1 MDKHNLEIIFEK
13 QVELIKNDEIPVE
26 LILDGLYE
34 IQEMI
39 LKTIGEEDYSALSFS
54 ELVLKIINSYSIL
67 MVDFIYNY
75 IKIQKNKNKCRH
87 ISIIKV

>member
-1 MDKHNLEIIFEK
+1 MDKHNLEIIYEK
-13 QVELIKNDEIPVE
+13 QVELIKNNEIPAE

-39 LKTIGEEDYSALSFS
+39 LKTIGEEDYSGLPFS

-67 MVDFIYNY
+67 MVDFMYNY
-75 IKIQKNKNKCRH
+75 IKIEKDKNKY
-87 ISIIKV
+87 

>member
-1 MDKHNLEIIFEK
+1 MDKHNLEIIYEK
-13 QVELIKNDEIPVE
+13 QVELIKNNEIPAE

-39 LKTIGEEDYSALSFS
+39 LKTIGEEDYSGLPFS

-67 MVDFIYNY
+67 MVDFMYNY
-75 IKIQKNKNKCRH
+75 IKIEKDKNKYWH
-87 ISIIKV
+87 IRYN